1 MHGISAVLCHSKNKF
16 PDSKYTTVCE
26 WRKVITQKDH
36 KVVTELEENREEGH
50 AVMLHEN
57 MSFSLL

>member
-26 WRKVITQKDH
+26 WRKVIILQLRKI
-36 KVVTELEENREEGH
+36 TELEENGEEGQ
-50 AVMLHEN
+50 
-57 MSFSLL
+57 